1 MTDTKKHLDE
11 ILNNLIARQTILV
24 REFAKSETTGTPGN
38 ENLKKA
44 LDELNDMHKK
54 AADDIAATKAKNDN
68 MFNSEA
74 REAFLKF
81 AEELLRS
88 GTITGT
94 IAGPAGASLRKAL
107 VPHKSVIVE
116 TNGNRDA
123 NMALA
128 SLFAKDEDLDEI
140 VARASFFAILFFG
153 TTRRILWDDEK
164 AHAAA
169 VKDISESCKGIRK
182 VTVGEAVRILKS
194 TSPEPIDK
202 NRLDI
207 SDTFFKLHCLG
218 LKAKMLQQKALDL
231 KNGGSSENPKEQT
244 GSTMVKI
251 SWTPYIG
258 EPILHR
264 QSSQSSWFDG
274 RFCGVSKKHAYIENG
289 VPVEEI
295 APAHLVHVFGKSRIP
310 VFRVNNRRLIQVA

>member
-54 AADDIAATKAKNDN
+54 AADDIAATKAKSEL
-68 MFNSEA
+68 FNSVALES
-74 REAFLKF
+74 FLEF
-81 AEELLRS
+81 ADELLKT
-88 GTITGT
+88 GAITGAV
-94 IAGPAGASLRKAL
+94 AGVAGASLKNAL

-128 SLFAKDEDLDEI
+128 SLFSKAEDLDEI
-140 VARASFFAILFFG
+140 VSRASFFAILFFG

-182 VTVGEAVRILKS
+182 ITVGEAVRILKS

-202 NRLDI
+202 KRLGT
-207 SDTFFKLHCLG
+207 SDAFFRLYCYC
-218 LKAKMLQQKALDL
+218 LKAERLKKEAYALAD
-231 KNGGSSENPKEQT
+231 GGSIDKPKEQT
-244 GSTMVKI
+244 GSTMVKFP
-251 SWTPYIG
+251 WTPYIG
-258 EPILHR
+258 EEVLYRLSPQH
-264 QSSQSSWFDG
+264 SWLVG
-274 RFCGVSKKHAYIENG
+274 RFCGVSKKNAYIENG
-289 VPVEEI
+289 VPVKEI
-295 APAHLVHVFGKSRIP
+295 SPAIKRSILLPRNYLP
-310 VFRVNNRRLIQVA
+310 VFRVNNRRLVQVA